1 VSAPSYGFG
10 IDACADCAVLLDR
23 DLPNSDW
30 SLAEEAEHRARIVER
45 WPTTEYLLVVPHPE
59 TSALSHRPCE
69 VCGSTTGGERYEVV
83 VLPVGPDPGSATEY
97 YEHPAGRSLP
107 TPPEAGTP
115 WGDLVDWSETPVL
128 RRGTAWADAHG
139 TAYDLL
145 SGGER
150 RTVDLADRLREIR
163 RDADYVDD
171 RYAARWARALRDLAD
186 RIDPEVSP

>member
-1 VSAPSYGFG
+1 MTAPTYGFG
-10 IDACADCAVLLDR
+10 IDACVDCVMLIANDE
-23 DLPNSDW
+23 PNPEW
-30 SLAEEAEHRARIVER
+30 TEEEEAAHRARIVEN
-45 WPTTEYLLVVPHPE
+45 WSPVEYVLVVGGVDG
-59 TSALSHRPCE
+59 SAFSWSACE
-69 VCGSTTGGERYEVV
+69 VCGSRLGGERYGVV
-83 VLPVGPDPGSATEY
+83 VLPKILAPADATEY
-97 YEHPAGRSLP
+97 HEHPAGRSLP

-115 WGDLVDWSETPVL
+115 WGDLVDWIETPVL

-171 RYAARWARALRDLAD
+171 RYAARWAAALRDLAD
-186 RIDPEVSP
+186 RIDPEVSS